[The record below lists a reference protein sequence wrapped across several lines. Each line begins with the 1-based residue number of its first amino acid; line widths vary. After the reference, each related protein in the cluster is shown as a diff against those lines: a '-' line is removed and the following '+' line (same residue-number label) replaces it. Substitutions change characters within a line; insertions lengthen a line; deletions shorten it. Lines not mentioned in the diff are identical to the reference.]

1 MTGERNA
8 AYTLH
13 RRGISGNAPWQLL
26 KGRRQRDGKCTE
38 TDRGKKDEM
47 QEENGVKVS
56 WLTRGQTSVSANKK
70 DAGWTLYLFIGQ
82 VMGWQD
88 EGLSGMDQG
97 PGMSTHKHASSH
109 RQQRDTRTHVH
120 GHRRARA
127 HKVSFPPVARLSW
140 NKCVV
145 CTYKKDG
152 KTCKFLYIN
161 LWNQLRNSWCCRKV
175 SFTEKKTTSKSF
187 KWDRKKNSN

>member
-1 MTGERNA
+1 MQRNWQGEE
-8 AYTLH
+8 
-13 RRGISGNAPWQLL
+13 RRET
-26 KGRRQRDGKCTE
+26 RR
-38 TDRGKKDEM
+38 M

-56 WLTRGQTSVSANKK
+56 WLTRGQTSVSTNKM

-88 EGLSGMDQG
+88 GGLSGMDQG

-127 HKVSFPPVARLSW
+127 QKVSFLSLVCLEINNVW
-140 NKCVV
+140 FAHTTRMEKHADSSISTCEINCVIH
-145 CTYKKDG
+145 DLAG
-152 KTCKFLYIN
+152 K
-161 LWNQLRNSWCCRKV
+161 WV
-175 SFTEKKTTSKSF
+175 SLEKK
-187 KWDRKKNSN
+187 NV